1 MRLLDRYIIRQFLG
15 TFAFMIGVFC
25 VIAVVFDVAEN
36 IDDLIHSEA
45 SLWRILT
52 DYYLNFCLNLGNTLS
67 AFIVFLTII
76 WFTSRL
82 AQRSEIIATLAAGV
96 SLGRL
101 MRPYMVA
108 ATLLVAGSLLLS
120 HVILPHANSTK
131 VDFEFEFIH
140 KDFYIAEQNMY
151 REVAPG
157 TMVYFRS
164 MAPMRSVGYR
174 FVMDCWVGGSVP
186 DGGER
191 RLAEKWVASKA
202 NWIPA
207 DSTWRLANV
216 RVRTIAEDGTEE
228 IAFHARLDTALDMRL
243 EDFGRRTEAVSTLDF
258 RALDALITSERA
270 KGSSGVTALE
280 LERHG
285 RTSGPFSIF
294 VMTLIGVSVASRRRR
309 GGTGIHILIAVVIG
323 FTYVF
328 SSKITA
334 VAATNAG
341 ISPILAAWL
350 PNLLYGALGL
360 WIYRKAPQ

>member
-174 FVMDCWVGGSVP
+174 FVMDCWVGGSAP

-191 RLAEKWVASKA
+191 RLAETQPGALPMFASA
-202 NWIPA
+202 P
-207 DSTWRLANV
+207 LP
-216 RVRTIAEDGTEE
+216 
-228 IAFHARLDTALDMRL
+228 
-243 EDFGRRTEAVSTLDF
+243 RTEPRRLHSTLDST
-258 RALDALITSERA
+258 RPWICAWRISAGEQKPYLLWTS
-270 KGSSGVTALE
+270 
-280 LERHG
+280 
-285 RTSGPFSIF
+285 
-294 VMTLIGVSVASRRRR
+294 
-309 GGTGIHILIAVVIG
+309 
-323 FTYVF
+323 
-328 SSKITA
+328 
-334 VAATNAG
+334 
-341 ISPILAAWL
+341 
-350 PNLLYGALGL
+350 
-360 WIYRKAPQ
+360 APSMR

>member
-1 MRLLDRYIIRQFLG
+1 MRLLDRYIFRQFLG
-15 TFAFMIGVFC
+15 TFAFMIAVFC
-25 VIAVVFDVAEN
+25 VVAVVFDIAEN

-67 AFIVFLTII
+67 AFIVFITII

-82 AQRSEIIATLAAGV
+82 AQRSEIVATLAAGV

-101 MRPYMVA
+101 MRPYMAA
-108 ATLLVAGSLLLS
+108 ATILVAGSLLLS
-120 HVILPHANSTK
+120 HVILPRANSTK

-140 KDFYIAEQNMY
+140 KNFYIAEQNMY
-151 REVAPG
+151 REVSPG

-164 MAPMRSVGYR
+164 MAPMRAVGYR
-174 FVMDCWVGGSVP
+174 FVMDRWMEGE
-186 DGGER
+186 DGTP

-202 NWIPA
+202 NWIEA

-216 RVRTIAEDGTEE
+216 RIRTLSEGGTEAL
-228 IAFHARLDTALDMRL
+228 AFHNRLDTALNMRL
-243 EDFGRRTEAVSTLDF
+243 EDFGRRTEAISTLDY
-258 RALDALITSERA
+258 RDLDSLIDSERA
-270 KGSSGVTALE
+270 KGSSGVTALD

-341 ISPILAAWL
+341 VLPALAVWL
-350 PNLLYGALGL
+350 PNILYGALGL
-360 WIYRKAPQ
+360 WLYRRAAR